1 MEIRDFWSFIGGM
14 ASVWAVQNALEN
26 LVKEGTVEA
35 KIIRQPIGEQTYYKT
50 K

>member
-1 MEIRDFWSFIGGM
+1 VAWLG
-14 ASVWAVQNALEN
+14 AVQNALEN
-26 LVKEGTVEA
+26 LIKEGTVEA